1 MKPFKPS
8 VWAGAAA
15 AAACLLVSCSHS
27 SGLYLLR
34 DYDVHAPTT
43 VKRITVGAWG
53 DEHQAPGLAAVLA
66 QVTTDYVKLR
76 KNYLVHPHDTVAA
89 SWDSLCVEGLDG
101 VLWVRALEVET
112 RPPDVSL
119 HASAELYACKTGA
132 LVWRIEGHRKQSS
145 QNADLAQ
152 LVQSYAATTGQAA
165 QVYAAPAFVLL
176 QEMLG
181 SLPDPVLNDHDI
193 EEKIELGAM

>member
-1 MKPFKPS
+1 MKSCKPS
-8 VWAGAAA
+8 VYAGITV
-15 AAACLLVSCSHS
+15 ACLFIGCSHV

-34 DYDVHAPTT
+34 NYDVQAAST
-43 VKRITVGAWG
+43 VKRITVGAWS
-53 DEHQAPGLAAVLA
+53 DEQQAPGLAGVLA

-89 SWDSLCVEGLDG
+89 SWDSLCVEALDG

-112 RPPDVSL
+112 TPPDVSM
-119 HASAELYACKTGA
+119 HVAAELYACKTGA
-132 LVWRIEGHRKQSS
+132 LVWRIEGSRKQPSL
-145 QNADLAQ
+145 NADLAQ
-152 LVQSYAATTGQAA
+152 LVQSYAATTGKAA
-165 QVYAAPAFVLL
+165 EVYAAPVFVLL

-193 EEKIELGAM
+193 EEKIELGAL

>member
-1 MKPFKPS
+1 MKRVKPM
-8 VWAGAAA
+8 WAVTIVVA
-15 AAACLLVSCSHS
+15 LVAGCSHI
-27 SGLYLLR
+27 SGLYLLSG
-34 DYDVHAPTT
+34 YDVQASTT

-53 DEHQAPGLAAVLA
+53 DEQRAPGLAGVLA

-76 KNYLVHPHDTVAA
+76 KNYLVHPHDTNAS
-89 SWDSLCVEGLDG
+89 SWDTLCVDGLEG

-112 RPPDVSL
+112 TPTEVFL

-132 LVWRIEGHRKQSS
+132 LVWRIEGSRKQPS

-152 LVQSYAATTGQAA
+152 LVQSYASTSGKAA
-165 QVYAAPAFVLL
+165 EVYAAPAFVLL

-193 EEKIELGAM
+193 EEKIELGAL